1 MINNLIFIFTQFI
14 FIHLY
19 SNFKLILIASYLE
32 EPYLYYYFLRLPISL
47 FQSFYILCVQILNN
61 SHSIKLNSLQMEQI
75 KTKKNK

>member
-32 EPYLYYYFLRLPISL
+32 EPYLYYYFLRLAMSL
-47 FQSFYILCVQILNN
+47 FQSFYILFVQILNN
-61 SHSIKLNSLQMEQI
+61 SHSIKLNSLRMEQI